1 MIKVVT
7 ATEMQELDRRASAEY
22 GIPSL
27 LLMEN
32 AGTETVREMLAA
44 FPDLPRM
51 RVAIVCGRGNNGGDG
66 FVVARHLLNRGAS
79 VDTFLLARREEV
91 KGDARVNLE
100 VLAKMGA
107 APREITS
114 TEDVSAVAAQI
125 RSAGVVVDA
134 LLGTGTQGAAKG
146 LYVQAIE
153 LMNRAGRPV
162 VAVDIP
168 SGLLADDPEPPG
180 PAVRA
185 TLTVTFALPKPCL
198 LLYPGA
204 AHAGA
209 VRIGDIGMPAALRR
223 DPELR
228 LGLLEA
234 GDAAAAFPR
243 RDPAA
248 HKGTFGH
255 VLVIAGSVGKTGAAA
270 LAGQGAQR
278 VGAGLVTLAV
288 PESLNDIL
296 EVKLTEVMTE
306 PVPETEART
315 IGREAL
321 DRLIH
326 LAGDKRAVAIGP
338 GLGTHPSTQKLIH
351 EILPALRIPVVLDAD
366 GINALAGQADLLKRA
381 AAPLVLTPHP
391 GELSRLLGVPRDEV
405 LKRRIALAREAAG
418 RFNVTV
424 VLKMAR
430 TVIASPAGDA
440 AIVPTGNPGMATG
453 GTGDVLTGLIAGLL
467 AQGLEPGLAAQA
479 GAYIHGMAGDLA
491 AERLG
496 QEAMLAGDLLDR
508 VPEAIRHVKGA
519 GN

>member
-1 MIKVVT
+1 
-7 ATEMQELDRRASAEY
+7 
-22 GIPSL
+22 
-27 LLMEN
+27 
-32 AGTETVREMLAA
+32 
-44 FPDLPRM
+44 
-51 RVAIVCGRGNNGGDG
+51 
-66 FVVARHLLNRGAS
+66 
-79 VDTFLLARREEV
+79 
-91 KGDARVNLE
+91 
-100 VLAKMGA
+100 
-107 APREITS
+107 
-114 TEDVSAVAAQI
+114 
-125 RSAGVVVDA
+125 
-134 LLGTGTQGAAKG
+134 
-146 LYVQAIE
+146 
-153 LMNRAGRPV
+153 
-162 VAVDIP
+162 
-168 SGLLADDPEPPG
+168 
-180 PAVRA
+180 
-185 TLTVTFALPKPCL
+185 VTFALPKPCL
-198 LLYPGA
+198 LLYPAA

-223 DPELR
+223 DPGLR

-234 GDAAAAFPR
+234 GDVAAAFPQ

-321 DRLIH
+321 DRLLH
-326 LAGDKRAVAIGP
+326 LAADKQAVAIGP

-351 EILPALRIPVVLDAD
+351 ELLPALRIPIVLDAD
-366 GINALAGQADLLKRA
+366 GINALAGQADVLKRA

-405 LKRRIALAREAAG
+405 LKRRIALAREVAG

-430 TVIASPAGDA
+430 TVVASPAGDA

-467 AQGLEPGLAAQA
+467 AQGVAPGLAAQA

-496 QEAMLAGDLLDR
+496 QEAMLAGDLLER
-508 VPEAIRHVKGA
+508 VPEAIQRLKTGKSVR
-519 GN
+519 

>member
-51 RVAIVCGRGNNGGDG
+51 RGAIVCGRGNNGGDG
-66 FVVARHLLNRGAS
+66 FVIARHLLNRGAT
-79 VDTFLLARREEV
+79 VETFLLARREDV

-100 VLAKMGA
+100 ILAKMGA
-107 APREITS
+107 APREITNA
-114 TEDVSAVAAQI
+114 EDLMAIAAQI
-125 RSAGVVVDA
+125 RSADVVVDA
-134 LLGTGTQGAAKG
+134 LLGTGTQGAAKD

-180 PAVRA
+180 PAVHA

-198 LLYPGA
+198 LLYPAA

-234 GDAAAAFPR
+234 GDVAAAFPQ

-270 LAGQGAQR
+270 LTGEAAQR

-306 PVPETEART
+306 PVPETEAQT

-321 DRLIH
+321 NQLLH
-326 LAGDKRAVAIGP
+326 LAADKSAVAIGP
-338 GLGTHPSTQKLIH
+338 GLGTHPSTQKLVH
-351 EILPALRIPVVLDAD
+351 ELLAALRIPIVLDAD
-366 GINALAGQADLLKRA
+366 GINALAGQADLLKRVA
-381 AAPLVLTPHP
+381 GPLILTPHP
-391 GELSRLLGVPRDEV
+391 GEMSRLVGVPRDEV
-405 LKRRIALAREAAG
+405 LKRRIALTQNVAT

-430 TVIASPAGDA
+430 TVIASPTGDA

-467 AQGLEPGLAAQA
+467 AQGVAPGLAAQA

-496 QEAMLAGDLLDR
+496 QEAMLAGDLLER

-519 GN
+519 SN